1 MIGKCAMKPHTLDEH
16 IARQLKDPEFAR
28 AWAEGEGEYQAQRA
42 LIQARI
48 DAGMSQRDLSRATGV
63 PQKTI
68 SLIETGDTNPTV
80 RTLDKLAEGMGKT
93 LTISFVELS
102 HCELR
107 RETISLEV

>member
-1 MIGKCAMKPHTLDEH
+1 MKPHTLDEH

-80 RTLDKLAEGMGKT
+80 RTLDKLAEVMGKT
-93 LTISFVELS
+93 LTISFVDKNKLGCRFNS
-102 HCELR
+102 NR
-107 RETISLEV
+107 

>member
-1 MIGKCAMKPHTLDEH
+1 MPRMLEEY
-16 IARQLKDPEFAR
+16 IAEQQRDPEFAR

-42 LIQARI
+42 LIRART
-48 DAGMSQRDLSRATGV
+48 DAGMSQRELSQATGV

-93 LTISFVELS
+93 LTISFVDKKN
-102 HCELR
+102 
-107 RETISLEV
+107 